1 MALNSP
7 PLLSPFS
14 AVLWHNGITASRTM
28 PGLRG
33 CDTLTIVD
41 FIISVYQVIPLLKV
55 VVVGVTNRGD
65 TATQSKQGGKKI

>member
-1 MALNSP
+1 
-7 PLLSPFS
+7 
-14 AVLWHNGITASRTM
+14 M

-55 VVVGVTNRGD
+55 VGVGVTNRGD
-65 TATQSKQGGKKI
+65 TATQSEQGKKKSNLQFAPEVSPTDQVQTSIR